1 MFGGNPP
8 YLRID
13 MKKPA
18 ISVILPFFNAT
29 YTLARALESIA
40 AQTFTDF
47 ECLLV
52 DNNSDDGSGEI
63 ARKFCNKDPR
73 FLLLHE
79 SKQGVMHAHNAGLS
93 MSRGK
98 YIARMDADD
107 WMFPDRLNKQFN
119 FLKEYPEIEVV
130 AGQAE
135 YMPHSTKTLGFQ
147 RYVSW
152 SNSILSHQDIS
163 LKRFV
168 ESPIINPTVMYRKE
182 VANKHGSY
190 KHGDFPED
198 YELWL
203 RWLGDGVSFH
213 KLPFPVLKWYDSISR
228 LTRTDQRYSD
238 MAFFDIKTRYLA
250 SWLKD
255 HNPHHPEVAIWG
267 ASKISRNRSNLLAD
281 HGIQIV
287 NYIDISNKRQ
297 LDKKVIYYKDIPE
310 PGTIFILIYLKE
322 ETMRAET
329 IDFLEEKG
337 YEEGRDFLLV
347 S

>member
-1 MFGGNPP
+1 MFGGNRP
-8 YLRID
+8 YLKIE
-13 MKKPA
+13 MKKSE
-18 ISVILPFFNAT
+18 ISVILPFFNAA

-40 AQTFTDF
+40 AQTFKDF

-52 DNNSDDGSGEI
+52 DNNSNDGSGEI

-79 SKQGVMHAHNAGLS
+79 SRQGVMHANNTGLS
-93 MSRGK
+93 NAK
-98 YIARMDADD
+98 AQYIARMDADD
-107 WMFPDRLNKQFN
+107 WMFPDRLERQFN
-119 FLKEYPEIEVV
+119 FLEEHPEIDVV

-135 YMPHSTKTLGFQ
+135 YMPHSTETLGFK
-147 RYVSW
+147 RYVGW
-152 SNSILSHQDIS
+152 SNNILSHRDIS
-163 LKRFV
+163 LKQFV
-168 ESPIINPTVMYRKE
+168 ESPVINPTVMFRKK
-182 VANKHGSY
+182 VADKHGSY

-203 RWLGDGVSFH
+203 RWLREGVSFH
-213 KLPFPVLKWYDSISR
+213 KLPYLVLKWYDSASR

-250 SWLKD
+250 DWLKD
-255 HNPHHPEVAIWG
+255 HDPHHPKVAIWG
-267 ASKISRNRSNLLAD
+267 ASKISRNRSNLLTD
-281 HGIQIV
+281 RGIRII

-297 LDKKVIYYKDIPE
+297 LNKAVIYYKDIPE

-329 IDFLEEKG
+329 IGFLLDRG
-337 YEEGRDFLLV
+337 YEEGVNFLLV